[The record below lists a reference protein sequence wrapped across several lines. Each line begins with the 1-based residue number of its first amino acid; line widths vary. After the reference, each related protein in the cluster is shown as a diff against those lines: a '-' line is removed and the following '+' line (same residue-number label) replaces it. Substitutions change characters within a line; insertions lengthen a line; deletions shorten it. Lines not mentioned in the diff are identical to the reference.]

1 LLERSLLAIRD
12 DRAEGSMRQI
22 TLGDR
27 LRYRFDNTISRGT
40 VALIG
45 WLFVLLAALVFASS
59 LVVYAT
65 GVAPEAGGR
74 RLGFLETLWLSLMR
88 TIDPGGV
95 GGDQGSWPFL
105 LSMLAVTAGGILVFS
120 TLIGVIFA
128 GIDSKLDELRK
139 GRSFV
144 VEKGHTVVYG
154 WSSEVFSVISELVVA
169 NESRPSACVAV
180 LANKDKVEREDEIR
194 DRVRKTKN
202 TRVICRTG
210 DPIDIDDLELVNPH
224 EARSIIVLPPE
235 GEDAD
240 SRVIK
245 TILALTNNPNRRKE
259 PYHIVS
265 RMREPENLGVA
276 QMVGGAEVELVPVDD
291 LIARITA
298 QTCRQSGL
306 SVVYTDLLDFGGD
319 EIYFRHEPRLVEIAF
334 GEALTAYE
342 SCSVIGLRTG
352 NGRIELNPPMET
364 EITAEDALILI
375 AEDDSAIALS
385 ENADPKVEAGAI
397 RRPRPH
403 REKPERTLIL
413 GWNERAPMMIAHLDR
428 YVSSG
433 SEVTVVT
440 PEGAGLPTTF
450 DELEHQAVN
459 VRTGNTSDRRTLDAL
474 EVPAYDH
481 VIVLSYSDGS
491 DDADSRTLVSLLH
504 LREIAEHSGRSFSI
518 VSEMLD
524 DRNRELAEIARADD
538 FIVSDR
544 LVSLMMCQV
553 SENKEYAAVFEEL
566 IDPKGSELYL
576 KPAEEYVKPGV
587 PLSFYTIVEAAR
599 RRGEVAVGYRVK
611 AEAGD
616 SRKSYGVRLNP
627 AKSQRIEFAEGDKVI
642 VLAVS

>member
-1 LLERSLLAIRD
+1 
-12 DRAEGSMRQI
+12 MRKI
-22 TLGDR
+22 TLADR

-45 WLFVLLAALVFASS
+45 WLFVLLAVLVLASS

-65 GVAPEAGGR
+65 GLAPEAGGR
-74 RLGFLETLWLSLMR
+74 RPGFLETLWLSLMR

-120 TLIGVIFA
+120 TLIGIIFT
-128 GIDSKLDELRK
+128 GIDNKLDELRK

-154 WSSEVFSVISELVVA
+154 WSLEVFSVVSELIVA
-169 NESRPSACVAV
+169 NESRPSSCVAL
-180 LANKDKVEREDEIR
+180 LAQKDKVEMEDEIR
-194 DRVRKTKN
+194 DRVGKTKN
-202 TRVICRTG
+202 TRVVCRTG
-210 DPIDIDDLELVNPH
+210 DPIDIDDLEIVNPH

-235 GEDAD
+235 GGEAD

-245 TILALTNNPNRRKE
+245 TILALTNNPSRREE

-319 EIYFRHEPRLVEIAF
+319 EIYFHHEPRLVGRTF
-334 GEALTAYE
+334 GETLAAYE

-352 NGRIELNPPMET
+352 NDRIELNPPMET
-364 EITAEDALILI
+364 EVTAEDALILI
-375 AEDDSAIALS
+375 AEDDSAIVLS
-385 ENADPKVEAGAI
+385 EDTDPEVDAGVI
-397 RRPRPH
+397 RKPRPRI
-403 REKPERTLIL
+403 EKPERTLVL
-413 GWNERAPMMIAHLDR
+413 GWNDRAPTMIAHLDR
-428 YVSSG
+428 YVPPG
-433 SEVTVVT
+433 SEVTVVA
-440 PEGAGLPTTF
+440 PEGAGLPTRF
-450 DELEHQAVN
+450 DELGHQTVS

-474 EVPAYDH
+474 EVPSYDH
-481 VIVLSYSDGS
+481 IIVLSYFDGSGS

-504 LREIAEHSGRSFSI
+504 LREIAERSGRSFSI

-553 SENKEYAAVFEEL
+553 SENKEYAAVVEEL
-566 IDPKGSELYL
+566 IDPEGSEVYL
-576 KPAEEYVKPGV
+576 KPADEYVESGV
-587 PLSFYTIVEAAR
+587 PLSFYTVVEAAR
-599 RRGEVAVGYRVK
+599 RRGEMAVGYRVM

-616 SRKSYGVRLNP
+616 PRKSYGVHLNP
-627 AKSQRIEFAEGDKVI
+627 AKSRRIEFAEGDKVI

>member
-1 LLERSLLAIRD
+1 
-12 DRAEGSMRQI
+12 MRKI
-22 TLGDR
+22 TLADR

-65 GVAPEAGGR
+65 GVAPQAGGR

-120 TLIGVIFA
+120 TLIGVIFT
-128 GIDSKLDELRK
+128 GIESKLDELRK

-144 VEKGHTVVYG
+144 VEKEHTVVYG
-154 WSSEVFSVISELVVA
+154 WTSEVFSVISELVVA
-169 NESRPSACVAV
+169 NESRRSACVAV
-180 LANKDKVEREDEIR
+180 LAHKDKVEMEDEIR
-194 DRVRKTKN
+194 DRVGKTKN

-319 EIYFRHEPRLVEIAF
+319 EIYFRHEPRLAEIAF
-334 GEALTAYE
+334 GEALTAFE
-342 SCSVIGLRTG
+342 SCSLIGLRKG
-352 NGRIELNPPMET
+352 DGRIELNPPMET

-450 DELEHQAVN
+450 DKLEHQAVN

-504 LREIAEHSGRSFSI
+504 LREIAERSGRSFSI

-566 IDPKGSELYL
+566 IDPEGSELYL
-576 KPAEEYVKPGV
+576 KSADEHVRPGV
-587 PLSFYTIVEAAR
+587 PLSFYTVVEAVR

-616 SRKSYGVRLNP
+616 PQISYGVRLNP
-627 AKSQRIEFAEGDKVI
+627 AKSRRIEFAEGDKVI
-642 VLAVS
+642 VLAES

>member
-1 LLERSLLAIRD
+1 MAVRYD
-12 DRAEGSMRQI
+12 CAEGSMRKI
-22 TLGDR
+22 TLADR

-45 WLFVLLAALVFASS
+45 WLFVLLAVLVLASS

-65 GVAPEAGGR
+65 GLAPEAGGR
-74 RLGFLETLWLSLMR
+74 RPGFLETLWLSLMR

-120 TLIGVIFA
+120 TLIGIIFT
-128 GIDSKLDELRK
+128 GIDNKLDELRK

-154 WSSEVFSVISELVVA
+154 WSLEVFSVVSELIVA
-169 NESRPSACVAV
+169 NESRPSPCVAV
-180 LANKDKVEREDEIR
+180 LAQKDKVEMEDEIR
-194 DRVRKTKN
+194 DRVGKTKN
-202 TRVICRTG
+202 TRVVCRTG
-210 DPIDIDDLELVNPH
+210 DPIDIDDLEIVNPH

-235 GEDAD
+235 GGEAD

-245 TILALTNNPNRRKE
+245 TILALTNNPSRREE

-319 EIYFRHEPRLVEIAF
+319 EIYFHHEPRLVGRTF
-334 GEALTAYE
+334 GETLAAYE

-352 NGRIELNPPMET
+352 NDRIELNPPMET
-364 EITAEDALILI
+364 DVTAEDALILI
-375 AEDDSAIALS
+375 AEDDSAIVLS
-385 ENADPKVEAGAI
+385 EDTDPEVDAGVI
-397 RRPRPH
+397 RKPRPRI
-403 REKPERTLIL
+403 EKPERTLVL
-413 GWNERAPMMIAHLDR
+413 GWNDRAPTMIAHLDR
-428 YVSSG
+428 YVPPG
-433 SEVTVVT
+433 SEVTVVA
-440 PEGAGLPTTF
+440 PEGAGLPTRF
-450 DELEHQAVN
+450 DELAHQTVSI
-459 VRTGNTSDRRTLDAL
+459 RTGNTSDRRTLDAL
-474 EVPAYDH
+474 EVPSYDH
-481 VIVLSYSDGS
+481 IIVLSYFDGSGS

-504 LREIAEHSGRSFSI
+504 LREIAERSGRSFSI

-553 SENKEYAAVFEEL
+553 SENKEYAAVVEEL
-566 IDPKGSELYL
+566 IDPEGSEVYL
-576 KPAEEYVKPGV
+576 KPADEYVESGV
-587 PLSFYTIVEAAR
+587 PLSFYTVVEAAR
-599 RRGEVAVGYRVK
+599 RRGEMAVGYRVM

-616 SRKSYGVRLNP
+616 PRKSYGVHLNP
-627 AKSQRIEFAEGDKVI
+627 AKSRRIEFAEGDKVI
-642 VLAVS
+642 VLAES

>member
-1 LLERSLLAIRD
+1 
-12 DRAEGSMRQI
+12 MRKI
-22 TLGDR
+22 TLADR

-45 WLFVLLAALVFASS
+45 WLFVLLAALIFASS

-120 TLIGVIFA
+120 TLIGVIFT
-128 GIDSKLDELRK
+128 GIESKLDELRK

-144 VEKGHTVVYG
+144 VEKEHTVVYG

-180 LANKDKVEREDEIR
+180 LAHKDKVEMEDEIR
-194 DRVRKTKN
+194 DRVGKTKN

-265 RMREPENLGVA
+265 RMREPENLSVA
-276 QMVGGAEVELVPVDD
+276 QMVGRAEVELVPVDD

-319 EIYFRHEPRLVEIAF
+319 EIYFAPEPHLVGRTF
-334 GEALTAYE
+334 GEALAAYE
-342 SCSVIGLRTG
+342 SCSVIGLRTR
-352 NGRIELNPPMET
+352 N
-364 EITAEDALILI
+364 
-375 AEDDSAIALS
+375 DSTISLS
-385 ENADPKVEAGAI
+385 ENVDPEVEAGAI
-397 RRPRPH
+397 RKPRPH
-403 REKPERTLIL
+403 REKRERTLIL
-413 GWNERAPMMIAHLDR
+413 GWNNRAPKIIAQLDR
-428 YVSSG
+428 YVPPG
-433 SEVTVVT
+433 SEVTVVA
-440 PEGAGLPTTF
+440 PEGGGLPTRF
-450 DELEHQAVN
+450 DELVHQTVSFRA
-459 VRTGNTSDRRTLDAL
+459 GNTTDRGTLDAL
-474 EVPAYDH
+474 EVSSYDH
-481 VIVLSYSDGS
+481 
-491 DDADSRTLVSLLH
+491 
-504 LREIAEHSGRSFSI
+504 
-518 VSEMLD
+518 
-524 DRNRELAEIARADD
+524 
-538 FIVSDR
+538 
-544 LVSLMMCQV
+544 
-553 SENKEYAAVFEEL
+553 
-566 IDPKGSELYL
+566 
-576 KPAEEYVKPGV
+576 
-587 PLSFYTIVEAAR
+587 
-599 RRGEVAVGYRVK
+599 
-611 AEAGD
+611 
-616 SRKSYGVRLNP
+616 
-627 AKSQRIEFAEGDKVI
+627 
-642 VLAVS
+642 